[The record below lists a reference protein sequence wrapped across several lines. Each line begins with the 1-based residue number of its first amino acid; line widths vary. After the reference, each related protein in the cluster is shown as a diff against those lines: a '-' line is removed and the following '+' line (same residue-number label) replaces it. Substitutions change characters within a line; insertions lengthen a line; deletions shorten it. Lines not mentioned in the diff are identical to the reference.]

1 MMEGV
6 STIEGIRRRRAVADL
21 EPWLA
26 GGIEVV
32 GTDDREEDD
41 CDYEDSH
48 DAEPDQCD
56 GESIMWPD
64 DLKSQEALV
73 SL

>member
-1 MMEGV
+1 MLDYVGPD
-6 STIEGIRRRRAVADL
+6 ADF

-41 CDYEDSH
+41 CDHDCDHEDSH

-56 GESIMWPD
+56 GESIMCPD
-64 DLKSQEALV
+64 DLNSQVALV